1 MSLTGL
7 RGFRMVKLTED
18 SEGTL
23 AYESEIKKL
32 TGAKNIKISPKSDTA
47 ENYGDDQLLET
58 ETAMSAIE
66 VEIEVA
72 DLTLEEY
79 AFATGYTFENGVI
92 KETKEFNPPYIAF
105 GFEASKSSGVASRN
119 VWLTKGKCEPPE
131 FEGKTKEDKID
142 FQSAKLKFK
151 FMPRINDGVSKY
163 KADTDG
169 TSPVTSDKFFTVEFL
184 KTGKASA

>member
-131 FEGKTKEDKID
+131 FEGKRKRI
-142 FQSAKLKFK
+142 KLIS
-151 FMPRINDGVSKY
+151 RVRS
-163 KADTDG
+163 
-169 TSPVTSDKFFTVEFL
+169 
-184 KTGKASA
+184 

>member
-23 AYESEIKKL
+23 TYDEEIKKL
-32 TGAKNIKISPKSDTA
+32 TGAKNVKISPKADTA

-79 AFATGYTFENGVI
+79 AFVTGYSFENGIV
-92 KETKEFNPPYIAF
+92 KETKEFKPPYIAF

-119 VWLTKGKCEPPE
+119 VWLVKGKCEPPE
-131 FEGKTKEDKID
+131 FEGKTKEDKVE

-151 FMPRINDGVSKY
+151 FMPRVHDGVSKY

-169 TSPVTSDKFFTVEFL
+169 TTAVTSDKFFTTTFL
-184 KTGKASA
+184 KTGKTA